1 MEPKSTDSSAMFF
14 IKRLI
19 QRFNDDNVTAL
30 AAEATYYFILGLIP
44 FLIFLVNSMLF
55 FAAPQI
61 HVILNL
67 LS

>member
-1 MEPKSTDSSAMFF
+1 MEPKSTDSSGLFF

-44 FLIFLVNSMLF
+44 FMISW
-55 FAAPQI
+55 
-61 HVILNL
+61 
-67 LS
+67 